1 VIDMDWRDRAA
12 CRAVDPELFFPV
24 GSTGPALDQLAD
36 AKTVCHRCP
45 VIGECLA
52 WALDT
57 GQRAGV
63 WGGLSEAERY
73 QLHQLYR
80 TVRTRTCLISVR
92 TGAGVPAGVQPHG
105 TRDES
110 RESPVRNTGS

>member
-1 VIDMDWRDRAA
+1 MDWRDRAA
-12 CRAVDPELFFPV
+12 CRTVDPELFFPV

-63 WGGLSEAERY
+63 WGGLSETERH
-73 QLHQLYR
+73 QLHLLHR
-80 TVRTRTCLISVR
+80 TVHSRTCLISVR
-92 TGAGVPAGVQPHG
+92 SGSGVPAGVRPQG
-105 TRDES
+105 TGFDSTES
-110 RESPVRNTGS
+110 SMRTGAS